1 MSITLRLIISGV
13 LFVLSIASGI
23 WLSNMGRPLNT
34 VIFTVHKL
42 IALAFAVFTG
52 ILVFNLLKTVQTEF
66 IIVILVIFSGLFILS
81 LFVSGGFLSIEK
93 PVNKIIL
100 NIHRIMPVLSAV
112 IVAVTF
118 YLLLIRK

>member
-1 MSITLRLIISGV
+1 MSITLRIIISGA
-13 LFVLSIASGI
+13 LFILSIVSGI

-34 VIFTVHKL
+34 AIFTIHKL

-52 ILVFNLLKTVQTEF
+52 FLTYNLLKTVQTEF
-66 IIVILVIFSGLFILS
+66 IIVILVIFTGLFVLS